1 MTIWSVQLN
10 LEMASLDTNS
20 YMGRNRRSAT
30 QARHHNTDE
39 KLDTTMTL
47 MLHDTLAREKRAF
60 VPGNPK
66 RVTLYVCGPTVYNY
80 AHVGNAR
87 PVVVF
92 DVLYRLLRA
101 IYGQDAVVY
110 ARNFTDVDD
119 RINQKAAEEG
129 VEIGVVT
136 ERYISAYQADMDA
149 VFALRPDL
157 EPRATAHMGDII
169 NLVQTLLDKGAAYL
183 AEGHVLFDTQAYDA
197 YGQLSGRN
205 LEDMIAGARVEVAP
219 YKRHGADFV
228 LWKPSKPGEPVWESP
243 FGPGRPGWHIECS
256 AMVEAALG
264 SPIDIHGGGHDLI
277 FPHHENE
284 IAQSVCAKA
293 GHGHDRPVYAR
304 YWLHNGFLTMDSEKM
319 SKSLGNVLLVHDLVK
334 QVPGEAVRWALL
346 AGHYRAP
353 LDWTDKL
360 IDQSVKALD
369 RLYGVLQRAK
379 SVVALAPSNDDVFAP
394 LMDDLNTP
402 QAFSQLFAL
411 ADELDQA
418 LREGND
424 EAGRYKGQLLHL
436 AGVLGFL
443 QADPDVWFMGGAD
456 ADLAAKIEGLLQT
469 RLEAR
474 ASKDFAAADRIR
486 DELNALNVVVMDGP
500 EGATWRLRETR

>member
-1 MTIWSVQLN
+1 
-10 LEMASLDTNS
+10 
-20 YMGRNRRSAT
+20 
-30 QARHHNTDE
+30 
-39 KLDTTMTL
+39 MTL
-47 MLHDTLAREKRAF
+47 MLHDTLARDKRAF
-60 VPGNPK
+60 VPGNPQ
-66 RVTLYVCGPTVYNY
+66 RVTLYVCGPTVYNF

-92 DVLYRLLRA
+92 DVLYRVLRA

-119 RINQKAAEEG
+119 KINLKAAEEG
-129 VEIGVVT
+129 VEIGVIT
-136 ERYISAYQADMDA
+136 DRYIGAYHADMDA
-149 VFALRPDL
+149 LFALRPDL

-169 NLVQTLLDKGAAYL
+169 AMIQTLLDKGAAYA

-205 LEDMIAGARVEVAP
+205 LDDMIAGARVEVAP

-293 GHGHDRPVYAR
+293 GHGHDQPVYAR
-304 YWLHNGFLTMDSEKM
+304 FWLHNGFLTMDAEKM

-346 AGHYRAP
+346 AAHYRAP
-353 LDWTDKL
+353 LDWTAKL

-379 SVVALAPSNDDVFAP
+379 AVEAIAPSDNGALAP

-402 QAFSQLFAL
+402 QAFSQLFAH
-411 ADELDQA
+411 ADDLDRA
-418 LREGND
+418 LREDNG
-424 EAGRYKGQLLHL
+424 EAAHHKGQLLHL
-436 AGVLGFL
+436 AGILGFL
-443 QADPDVWFMGGAD
+443 QADPDAWFMGGAD
-456 ADLAAKIEGLLQT
+456 ADLAAKIEDLLKT

-474 ASKDFAAADRIR
+474 ANKDFAAADRIR
-486 DELNALNVVVMDGP
+486 DALNALNVVVMDGP
-500 EGATWRLRETR
+500 EGATWRLRETSGS